1 MYIVSCLSYTVL
13 KLMTVIIGVCII
25 DVAIFIS
32 RALGHIPVIFYKV
45 YNTYFVTFA
54 DFLQQIGVLGMTI
67 KYSVCFVF
75 LI

>member
-1 MYIVSCLSYTVL
+1 MVL
-13 KLMTVIIGVCII
+13 KPMTVIIGVCII

-32 RALGHIPVIFYKV
+32 HALGHIPVIFYSFTV